1 MNNEAKIIKK
11 IVFSNV
17 PIKVKSPLRISTGKD
32 DGITDMLILKDKY
45 GQAFIPGTS
54 IVGVLRNYIS
64 DIYGEKIENIIF
76 GNVNKNNENQSLI
89 RISDVKLNNVKII
102 HRDGV
107 AIDDITNVSKDKAKY
122 DFEMIERGA
131 EGLLNIEITVRK
143 KFKDVDIDEVAKTIA
158 YILDTGM
165 NIGALTTKGYG
176 KIQIKKKPTPFYI
189 FDFSKDE
196 DAWAWLEYLD
206 GNINKVPVKYD
217 DAKSNIIS
225 DFRMRIGLSLKNSMI
240 IATTDFQEELSKE
253 SNIKIRAV
261 QLKSGEDYVIP
272 GTSIKGVIRNRAI
285 NILRNLSNYKN
296 EENVVSFIDNLMGH
310 GKKVDSEGNNKLLRS
325 RLHVNEIYLK
335 KNKFISKKQPRTKI
349 DSFTGGV
356 FYGNLFGDEPIWQID
371 RAKTMIS
378 INLRIKRCTELEAGL
393 MLLILKDMWL
403 GNLAI
408 GGGKSIGRGVFSGNN
423 CLINYRGNTF
433 KIERENENKII

>member
-1 MNNEAKIIKK
+1 
-11 IVFSNV
+11 
-17 PIKVKSPLRISTGKD
+17 
-32 DGITDMLILKDKY
+32 
-45 GQAFIPGTS
+45 
-54 IVGVLRNYIS
+54 
-64 DIYGEKIENIIF
+64 
-76 GNVNKNNENQSLI
+76 
-89 RISDVKLNNVKII
+89 
-102 HRDGV
+102 
-107 AIDDITNVSKDKAKY
+107 
-122 DFEMIERGA
+122 
-131 EGLLNIEITVRK
+131 
-143 KFKDVDIDEVAKTIA
+143 
-158 YILDTGM
+158 M

-335 KNKFISKKQPRTKI
+335 KII
-349 DSFTGGV
+349 
-356 FYGNLFGDEPIWQID
+356 
-371 RAKTMIS
+371 
-378 INLRIKRCTELEAGL
+378 
-393 MLLILKDMWL
+393 LLVK
-403 GNLAI
+403 
-408 GGGKSIGRGVFSGNN
+408 NN
-423 CLINYRGNTF
+423 QEQ
-433 KIERENENKII
+433 K